1 MAIETVGV
9 VGTGVIGAS
18 WTGLFLAHGL
28 RVLVADPSPD
38 AADKLASYLK
48 SIWPALQEIG
58 LSDGASLDNYE
69 FVGASLGE
77 HYSKVDFIQ
86 EVCIT
91 ASTFIQQT
99 DVPRRTHPKSPTLNS
114 NSSLRS
120 TKRHVRTS

>member
-1 MAIETVGV
+1 MAIKIVGV

-48 SIWPALQEIG
+48 TIWPALQDLG
-58 LSDGASLDNYE
+58 LSEGASIDNYQ

-86 EVCIT
+86 EVCTTSIT
-91 ASTFIQQT
+91 RKKNTSQQ
-99 DVPRRTHPKSPTLNS
+99 N
-114 NSSLRS
+114 
-120 TKRHVRTS
+120 

>member
-1 MAIETVGV
+1 MAIKTIGV

-48 SIWPALQEIG
+48 TIWPALQDLG
-58 LSDGASLDNYE
+58 LSEGASIDNYE

-86 EVCIT
+86 EVCIAQFT
-91 ASTFIQQT
+91 R
-99 DVPRRTHPKSPTLNS
+99 DNS
-114 NSSLRS
+114 NTAKLTLR
-120 TKRHVRTS
+120 